1 MRNNYYFSVVRINGT
16 QGKNSWG
23 GGVERQG
30 GGDGV
35 NGKEVGGNHALKT
48 PGH

>member
-1 MRNNYYFSVVRINGT
+1 MRNNYYFSVVQISGT
-16 QGKNSWG
+16 QGKNSW

-35 NGKEVGGNHALKT
+35 NGKEVGGNRTLKT
-48 PGH
+48 LGY